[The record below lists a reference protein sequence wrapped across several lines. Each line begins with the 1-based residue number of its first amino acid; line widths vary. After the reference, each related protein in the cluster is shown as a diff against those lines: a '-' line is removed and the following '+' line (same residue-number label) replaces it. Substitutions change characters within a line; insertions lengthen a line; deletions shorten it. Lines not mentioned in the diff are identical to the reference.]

1 MCNQMRRGLI
11 VAVISAVLAWA
22 APAFA
27 LDGDKP
33 ITIVVPYAGGGAN
46 DSLARLMAEGM
57 SKELARPVIVENKG
71 GANGIIGTSYVARA
85 RADGNTLLFGGTG
98 PVSLNIMLRPKLPY
112 GFDSFDSVAMLFD
125 GPLTITVPTSLGV
138 DSMDELI
145 AYAKK
150 SDRPLLYGTMGPGS
164 VTDLFGWMLTKTLN
178 APTTAVSYKN
188 NTASLIDLMAGRGDL
203 SFATPISLVQHQ
215 QAGDLKILALTTD
228 KRDPSFPDI
237 PTVTELGYPQLK
249 SSYWTALHAP
259 KGTPRKVI
267 NEISA
272 AAVKTVQSD
281 AFRKLLRDN
290 GQTEKTGGP
299 DALDAQLQA
308 DREHW
313 GKVIRDNKIIIN

>member
-1 MCNQMRRGLI
+1 MSNHMRRGLI
-11 VAVISAVLAWA
+11 VALISTVLVWA
-22 APAFA
+22 APAVA
-27 LDGDKP
+27 MDGDKP
-33 ITIVVPYAGGGAN
+33 ITIVVPYAAGGGTE
-46 DSLARLMAEGM
+46 SLARRMAEGM
-57 SKELARPVIVENKG
+57 SKELARPVIIENKG
-71 GANGIIGTSYVARA
+71 GANGIIGASYVARA
-85 RADGNTLLFGGTG
+85 RPDGNTLLLGGTG
-98 PVSLNIMLRPKLPY
+98 PISLNIMLRPKLQY

-138 DSMDELI
+138 ESMDELV

-203 SFATPISLVQHQ
+203 SFATPISLIQHQ
-215 QAGDLKILALTTD
+215 KAGDLKILALTTD

-249 SSYWTALHAP
+249 SSYWTSLHAP
-259 KGTPRKVI
+259 KGTPRKI
-267 NEISA
+267 IDEIAA

-281 AFRKLLRDN
+281 RFRKLLRDN
-290 GQTEKTGGP
+290 GQTEKAGGP

>member
-1 MCNQMRRGLI
+1 
-11 VAVISAVLAWA
+11 
-22 APAFA
+22 
-27 LDGDKP
+27 
-33 ITIVVPYAGGGAN
+33 
-46 DSLARLMAEGM
+46 
-57 SKELARPVIVENKG
+57 
-71 GANGIIGTSYVARA
+71 
-85 RADGNTLLFGGTG
+85 
-98 PVSLNIMLRPKLPY
+98 
-112 GFDSFDSVAMLFD
+112 
-125 GPLTITVPTSLGV
+125 
-138 DSMDELI
+138 
-145 AYAKK
+145 
-150 SDRPLLYGTMGPGS
+150 
-164 VTDLFGWMLTKTLN
+164 
-178 APTTAVSYKN
+178 
-188 NTASLIDLMAGRGDL
+188 L

-290 GQTEKTGGP
+290 GQTEKAGGP

>member
-1 MCNQMRRGLI
+1 MCNHMRRGLI
-11 VAVISAVLAWA
+11 VAAISTVLAWA

-27 LDGDKP
+27 IDGSKP

-85 RADGNTLLFGGTG
+85 RPDGNTLLLGGTG
-98 PVSLNIMLRPKLPY
+98 PISLNIMLRPNLQY

-125 GPLTITVPTSLGV
+125 GPLTISVPTSLGV
-138 DSMDELI
+138 KSMDELV

-164 VTDLFGWMLTKTLN
+164 VTDLFGWILTKTLN

-203 SFATPISLVQHQ
+203 SFATPISLIQHQ
-215 QAGDLKILALTTD
+215 KAGDLKILALTTD
-228 KRDPSFPDI
+228 QRDPSFPDI

-259 KGTPRKVI
+259 KGTPRKI
-267 NEISA
+267 IDEIAA

-281 AFRKLLRDN
+281 RFRKLLRDN
-290 GQTEKTGGP
+290 GQTEKAGGP
-299 DALDAQLQA
+299 EALDAQLQA

-313 GKVIRDNKIIIN
+313 GKVIRDNNIIIN